1 MTDQI
6 VQRKTRWQRLAHS
19 PITLVSI
26 GIMLL
31 FMLAAALAPLI
42 APQNPY
48 DLATLNLREAR
59 TPPLWQEGGKLPYLL
74 GTDDQG
80 RDILS
85 TIMYGLQISFVVG
98 FATVLLSGMVGILA
112 GLVAGF
118 RGGWWD
124 SILMRFADVVFPFST
139 TLMAILL
146 MGLFKARGV
155 GAVVL
160 AISIINWVR
169 YARTARGSTLA
180 VKREE
185 FITAIQAQGSGF
197 FRIIFRHVLPNA
209 IQPLLV
215 VGAVDFAVVIVLE
228 STLSFLGIGVP
239 ITQPS
244 LGTMISRG
252 KDQLFAG
259 YWWMLVCP
267 GLVLVLL
274 TMSINLIGDWLQ
286 DELDPRRTT

>member
-1 MTDQI
+1 MTK
-6 VQRKTRWQRLAHS
+6 RRLHNKTRWRRLGHS
-19 PITLVSI
+19 PITLVSLVVV
-26 GIMLL
+26 LL
-31 FMLAAALAPLI
+31 LMAGAAMAPLL

-48 DLATLNLREAR
+48 NLATLNLRDAR
-59 TPPLWQEGGKLPYLL
+59 TPPLWQHGGKLPYLL

-85 TIMYGLQISFVVG
+85 TILYGLQISFVVAI
-98 FATVLLSGMVGILA
+98 ATVLLSGVVGTLA

-118 RGGWWD
+118 AGGWWD
-124 SILMRFADVVFPFST
+124 AVLMRLADVVFPFST

-146 MGLFKARGV
+146 MGLFKARGI

-180 VKREE
+180 VKQEE
-185 FITAIQAQGSGF
+185 FITAIWAQGGGF
-197 FRIIFRHVLPNA
+197 IRILIRHVLPNA
-209 IQPLLV
+209 IQPLIV
-215 VGAVDFAVVIVLE
+215 VAAVDFAVVIVLE

-239 ITQPS
+239 VTQPS
-244 LGTMISRG
+244 LGTMIARG

-259 YWWMLVCP
+259 YWWMLVFP
-267 GLVLVLL
+267 GLVLVVL
-274 TMSINLIGDWLQ
+274 TMAINLIGDWLQ
-286 DELDPRRTT
+286 DELDPRRQR

>member
-1 MTDQI
+1 
-6 VQRKTRWQRLAHS
+6 
-19 PITLVSI
+19 
-26 GIMLL
+26 
-31 FMLAAALAPLI
+31 
-42 APQNPY
+42 
-48 DLATLNLREAR
+48 
-59 TPPLWQEGGKLPYLL
+59 
-74 GTDDQG
+74 
-80 RDILS
+80 
-85 TIMYGLQISFVVG
+85 MYGLQISFVVG
-98 FATVLLSGMVGILA
+98 FATVLLSGVVGISA

-124 SILMRFADVVFPFST
+124 SVLMRFADVVFPFST

-160 AISIINWVR
+160 AISVINWVR
-169 YARTARGSTLA
+169 YARTARGSTLSL
-180 VKREE
+180 KQEE
-185 FITAIQAQGSGF
+185 FITAIQAQGGGF
-197 FRIIFRHVLPNA
+197 FRIIFRHVLPNV

-274 TMSINLIGDWLQ
+274 TMAINLIGDWLQ
-286 DELDPRRTT
+286 DELDPRRTP